1 MSVSHVMGAA
11 VGAALLI
18 FGAPSAQAAAEPD
31 EALTIAA
38 TGRVAADGTITLS
51 GTYRCVAGR
60 GPVYVSSSIEQ
71 DGRRRSVGGTRAVCD
86 GEVHPWT
93 NKGPWSNKGRVTPA
107 THRCVGVRAICHGA
121 ADPRTG
127 SDGYGPDSAL
137 VQATLM
143 ELRPHP
149 ALLLVPVFHAKQERE
164 ITLVAR

>member
-1 MSVSHVMGAA
+1 MSVSQVMGAA

-51 GTYRCVAGR
+51 GTYRCAAGS

-86 GEVHPWT
+86 GDVHPWT
-93 NKGPWSNKGRVTPA
+93 NKGRVTPA

-121 ADPRTG
+121 ADPRAG
-127 SDGYGPDSAL
+127 SDGYGPGSAV

-149 ALLLVPVFHAKQERE
+149 ALVLVPVFHAKEERE